1 MLNTKEKSLVCLIA
15 NIIGRKPTVLVNDF
29 SNFDSI
35 SPVYVVHYSSYFIY
49 IPLLLRSINQ

>member
-35 SPVYVVHYSSYFIY
+35 SPVYVVHYSSYFNV
-49 IPLLLRSINQ
+49 SSK